1 MGPLIHFQK
10 VYTIAYLLIAVLS
23 IFISLLLKNTKAKDL
38 LFVRIVTIA
47 YFVFYVTGQVLL
59 SFHQNIAIMQVLN
72 FINIYILEVFPV
84 IYYLSLFK
92 LINRKWNKLLHYSCK
107 IVFNF
112 VCWGFYQRRKLLQK
126 QLLLKKRHRM
136 ASASQI

>member
-1 MGPLIHFQK
+1 

-92 LINRKWNKLLHYSCK
+92 LIN
-107 IVFNF
+107 
-112 VCWGFYQRRKLLQK
+112 
-126 QLLLKKRHRM
+126 KK
-136 ASASQI
+136 